1 MHPRT
6 REILDHLD
14 GRRAALEHA
23 VQEVPATL
31 REVRPGEDRWS
42 VAEILEHLGLVE
54 EKITRLLQ
62 VNLDKARELGPEE
75 ETTPVMPMLDLSM
88 VLDRSRP
95 NQAAPANQP
104 TAGLTAAE
112 AWTIL
117 TERRR
122 ALRQAVIEAD
132 GYALGAVT
140 HSHALFG
147 DLNLYQWL
155 LFLGGH
161 EARHTAQVR
170 ETGGIVLNAASPPAV
185 TQD

>member
-14 GRRAALEHA
+14 MRRAALEQA
-23 VQEVPATL
+23 VQEVPAPL
-31 REVRPGEDRWS
+31 REVRPAEDRWS

-54 EKITRLLQ
+54 GRIAKVLEE
-62 VNLDKARELGPEE
+62 NLAKARALGPDE
-75 ETTPVMPMLDLSM
+75 ETTPVTPMLDLRL

-95 NQAAPANQP
+95 LVAAPSLEP
-104 TAGLTAAE
+104 RAGLSAAE
-112 AWTIL
+112 GWTIL

-122 ALRQAVIEAD
+122 ALREAVMEAD
-132 GYALGAVT
+132 GFALGAVAAE
-140 HSHALFG
+140 HALFG

-161 EARHTAQVR
+161 ESRHTAQVR
-170 ETGGIVLNAASPPAV
+170 ETAAIVSRDTP
-185 TQD
+185 